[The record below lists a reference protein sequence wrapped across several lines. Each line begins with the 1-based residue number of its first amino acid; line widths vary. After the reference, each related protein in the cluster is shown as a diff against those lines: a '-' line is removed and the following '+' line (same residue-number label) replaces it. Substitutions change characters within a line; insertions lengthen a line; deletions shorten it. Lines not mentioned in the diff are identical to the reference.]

1 MQGSATSGVLS
12 DLALGR
18 AANGACARNDRIGA
32 SIIAL
37 LLVCL
42 FGATA
47 NAADRVWLIGG
58 GYDLDN
64 SQVQIEQNVLWARDT
79 LHALPGERVV
89 RSLFN
94 DGDDPAPDLLQ
105 WQKPAED
112 AANLQPLARVYGE
125 FHWNGEAARSHR
137 IVPIDGPATRAAVL
151 ELLGG
156 EIPALRA
163 GEQGLLVYAGHG
175 SPTDT
180 GSRLDLWGGGDFDP
194 ADLRDLLGRQPAATT
209 LRFVFTQCFAGG
221 FQDALTPP
229 PASPA
234 TAGQCAFY
242 AAARDRPAE
251 GCSTGLEVTDYRG
264 YGSYFFAALAGRARD
279 GGALITEPD
288 RNGDGRVDPYEAHL
302 YTLRAARS
310 TDLPRSSSE
319 QFLLDWAPWY
329 LPLLRVTVRADNPYA
344 AIAAALAA
352 DLGLPDA
359 ARPTVHAHRKA
370 VQQQIRRQVYRQEQ
384 ARSRAEG
391 LMEHLQAELEQR
403 WPQARYP
410 HTRAYRDFL
419 HTQLNDA
426 QTFIAAHPRYPQL
439 VRDQDDYVTFDNAV
453 VELQRRSAQLDRIEL
468 LLHLARVRDA
478 LLTRAGA
485 AERMRYRQLLECE
498 KLPL

>member
-1 MQGSATSGVLS
+1 MSASVV
-12 DLALGR
+12 GR
-18 AANGACARNDRIGA
+18 ASNGSRVRHKARGVRVT
-32 SIIAL
+32 AL
-37 LLVCL
+37 LLACL
-42 FGATA
+42 CGADA
-47 NAADRVWLIGG
+47 GAADRVWLIGG

-64 SQVQIEQNVLWARDT
+64 SQVQIEQNVVWARDT
-79 LHALPGERVV
+79 LYALPGERLV

-94 DGDDPAPDLLQ
+94 DGDDPAPDLVQ

-125 FHWNGEAARSHR
+125 FHWNGETARSHR
-137 IVPIDGPATRAAVL
+137 ITPIDGPVTRAAVL
-151 ELLGG
+151 DLLGR

-175 SPTDT
+175 SPTDA
-180 GSRLDLWGGGDFDP
+180 GSRLDLWDGGDFDA
-194 ADLRDLLGRQPAATT
+194 ADLRELLGRQPPATT
-209 LRFVFTQCFAGG
+209 VRFIFTQCFAGG

-229 PASPA
+229 PGQPA
-234 TAGQCAFY
+234 IAGQCAFY
-242 AAARDRPAE
+242 AASRDQPAE
-251 GCSTGLEVTDYRG
+251 GCTTGLEVTDYRG

-279 GGALITEPD
+279 GGALVTEPD

-329 LPLLRVTVRADNPYA
+329 LPLLRVAVRADNPYA
-344 AIAAALAA
+344 EIAAALAA
-352 DLGLPDA
+352 DLGLSDA
-359 ARPTVHAHRKA
+359 ARPTVHAHRKL
-370 VQQQIRRQVYRQEQ
+370 VQQQIRRQIYRQEQ
-384 ARSRAEG
+384 ARSRAES
-391 LMEHLQAELEQR
+391 LMEQLQVELEQR

-410 HTRAYRDFL
+410 HTRAYRDFV
-419 HTQLNDA
+419 HMQLDDA

-439 VRDQDDYVTFDNAV
+439 VRDQDDYVTLDNAI

-468 LLHLARVRDA
+468 LLQLARLRDA

-485 AERMRYRQLLECE
+485 AERTRYRQLLDCE